1 MKKLLTKCLA
11 LTMAAALLAG
21 CGSTATK
28 QNQGS
33 SESTLGIERSSLYS
47 DKEITLNV
55 YSQLANYSGEMQGWF
70 AKILKEKWNVKINI
84 IMEGDGVYET
94 RMESGNLGD
103 IVVWG
108 SDGKQYQ
115 QAVENGMLYDWEE
128 DDLLEDYGSYIKEH
142 MNKAL
147 EKNRLVSAPK
157 DEDGNPI
164 EEKAT
169 TIYGFGNNVAS
180 SVDSHE
186 TFFYT
191 WDIRWD
197 LYQQLGHP
205 EVNDLNDMISLFE
218 KMKEICPTD
227 DSGNQTYA
235 MSLWPD
241 WDGSMVMYVKSM
253 ATAYYGYDEA
263 DLGLYNPETG
273 EYYYCLDDNG
283 PYLEMLKFFFDL
295 KQKGLLDPDSM
306 TQTYDKML
314 EKVQNGG
321 VFFSIFNYAGNAA
334 YNTDEHIAANKIM
347 RSLAPSKASPLAY
360 GMSVYGSNRIWTIGA
375 KTQYPEICMDI
386 INWLCTPEG
395 RTTLDYGP
403 KGLTWDYD
411 ENNKCY
417 FTELGKKAMA
427 DRTTMMP
434 EEWGGATFN
443 DGAFQINNITW
454 SPTDVNP
461 VSGEKYDKEFWSST
475 QSAEGRNAA
484 DQDWRDFT
492 GCTTVEE
499 YMEKTD
505 YKVFVAST
513 FSASKLSDELESI
526 KEQIQTCV
534 KDYSWKAIYA
544 ADEEEFN
551 KIVSDMKNRARS
563 YDPTQKVKAWAKS
576 ECDRKHVLQM
586 EASK

>member
-1 MKKLLTKCLA
+1 MKKLMTKILA
-11 LTMAAALLAG
+11 LAMTATLLTG
-21 CGSTATK
+21 CGTGTPAADS
-28 QNQGS
+28 GS
-33 SESTLGIERSSLYS
+33 SESSLGIERSDLYS

-128 DDLLEDYGSYIKEH
+128 DDLLADYGPYIKEH
-142 MNKAL
+142 MSKAL

-180 SVDSHE
+180 SAENHE

-205 EVNDLNDMISLFE
+205 EVKNLNDMISLFE
-218 KMKEICPTD
+218 KMKEICPID
-227 DSGNQTYA
+227 DSGNPTYA

-241 WDGSMVMYVKSM
+241 WDGSMVMYVKAM

-263 DLGLYNPETG
+263 DLGLYDPETG
-273 EYYYCLDDNG
+273 EYYYCLDDG

-306 TQTYDKML
+306 TQTYDKMS

-321 VFFSIFNYAGNAA
+321 VFFSIFNYAGNAS

-347 RSLAPSKASPLAY
+347 RSLVPTEASPLAY
-360 GMSVYGSNRIWTIGA
+360 GMSVYGSNRIWSIGA
-375 KTQYPEICMDI
+375 KTQYPEICMEI

-417 FTELGKKAMA
+417 FTELGLKAIT
-427 DRTTMMP
+427 DRSTMMP

-443 DGAFQINNITW
+443 DGSFQINNITW
-454 SPTDVNP
+454 SPTDINP

-475 QSAEGRNAA
+475 QSPEGKNAA

-492 GCTTVEE
+492 GCLSVEE
-499 YMEKTD
+499 YMEKTN
-505 YKVFVAST
+505 YKVAIATT
-513 FSASKLSDELESI
+513 FSASKLSDELESV

-551 KIVSDMKNRARS
+551 KIVNDMKNRARS

-576 ECDRKHVLQM
+576 ECDRKYALQL
-586 EASK
+586 EVTK